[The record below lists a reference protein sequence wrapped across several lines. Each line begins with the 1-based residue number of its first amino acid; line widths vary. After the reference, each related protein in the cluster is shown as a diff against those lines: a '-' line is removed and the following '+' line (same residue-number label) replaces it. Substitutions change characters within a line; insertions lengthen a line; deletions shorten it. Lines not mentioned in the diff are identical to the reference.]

1 MCCWMGSHFHDWID
15 YTGVAFSIELLEWG
29 RKFSDFLA
37 ACVASVSVRFR
48 RKKEKQGSKTV
59 RKMAQVKERGGGGEE
74 RKGWGGKKG
83 VSFLPLPLPPLS
95 IFWFSFNFSGDQNR
109 KSPSTVS
116 FWSETKRKRL
126 LRRLIIG
133 VSTGI
138 QNGKILG

>member
-1 MCCWMGSHFHDWID
+1 MCCWMRSHFHDWSD

-48 RKKEKQGSKTV
+48 RKKRGTRVKDRAENGTSK
-59 RKMAQVKERGGGGEE
+59 RAR
-74 RKGWGGKKG
+74 RGWGRKKG